1 VSQDVY
7 RAPKLPEPVEPP
19 PSELVYVAMNRE
31 KQGIQ
36 YAWMQLF
43 ALPVLLGIGVAIG
56 TGISWLGLVVTIGA
70 GVFAY
75 RFRKKALGGDGAIL
89 RIEQG
94 ELKVYTR
101 SGVAPL
107 AVVKLRELSDVRLDI
122 KTIQR
127 VQEGDSM
134 VAAVRFTNTTV
145 GPAIDQARIVLVG
158 RKTSKTPD
166 RLQVHLTDEYFAH
179 MDSTEWLGKIRVFLR
194 KNGWIPADERKKDKT
209 AS

>member
-1 VSQDVY
+1 MSQDVY
-7 RAPKLPEPVEPP
+7 RAPKLPAEIEPP
-19 PSELVYVAMNRE
+19 PRELVYVATNRE
-31 KQGIQ
+31 KEGIR

-43 ALPVLLGIGVAIG
+43 ALPVILGIGIAVG
-56 TGISWLGLVVTIGA
+56 TGISWLGLVAMVGA

-75 RFRKKALGGDGAIL
+75 RFRKKAVSARGAL
-89 RIEQG
+89 LVVEEG
-94 ELKVYTR
+94 ELKVFTR
-101 SGVAPL
+101 GGVAPL

-145 GPAIDQARIVLVG
+145 GPSVDTARIVLVG
-158 RKTSKTPD
+158 RKTKKTSD
-166 RLQVHLTDEYFAH
+166 RLELNLTDEYYAH

-194 KNGWIPADERKKDKT
+194 KHGWVPADERKKEKP
-209 AS
+209 A